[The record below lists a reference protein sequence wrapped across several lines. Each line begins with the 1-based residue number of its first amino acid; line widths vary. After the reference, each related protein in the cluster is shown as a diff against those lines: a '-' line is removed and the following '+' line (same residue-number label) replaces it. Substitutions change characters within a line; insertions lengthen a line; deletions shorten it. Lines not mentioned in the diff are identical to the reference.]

1 MIEKQI
7 NEVLVKNKFEK
18 NMIGNKQAKIV
29 LYKKVCDK
37 CYPKYLRDKITKR
50 LGSVCKCCG
59 EKEPL
64 FLQIDH
70 VKGGGAKERKKF
82 GNISRA
88 MSGYYEY
95 LLTHPSL
102 KKEYQLLC
110 ANCNFGCYYN
120 EGICPHKNESP

>member
-1 MIEKQI
+1 
-7 NEVLVKNKFEK
+7 
-18 NMIGNKQAKIV
+18 MIGNKQAKIV

-64 FLQIDH
+64 FLQIEH
-70 VKGGGAKERKKF
+70 VKGGRAKERKKI
-82 GNISRA
+82 GNIGRA

-110 ANCNFGCYYN
+110 ANCNFGRYYN
-120 EGICPHKNESP
+120 EGICSHKNESPWLKSK

>member
-59 EKEPL
+59 EKEHC
-64 FLQIDH
+64 FY
-70 VKGGGAKERKKF
+70 K
-82 GNISRA
+82 
-88 MSGYYEY
+88 
-95 LLTHPSL
+95 
-102 KKEYQLLC
+102 
-110 ANCNFGCYYN
+110 
-120 EGICPHKNESP
+120 

>member
-59 EKEPL
+59 EKKPL

-70 VKGGGAKERKKF
+70 IKGGGAKERKKF
-82 GNISRA
+82 DNIGRA

-110 ANCNFGCYYN
+110 ANCNFGRYYN